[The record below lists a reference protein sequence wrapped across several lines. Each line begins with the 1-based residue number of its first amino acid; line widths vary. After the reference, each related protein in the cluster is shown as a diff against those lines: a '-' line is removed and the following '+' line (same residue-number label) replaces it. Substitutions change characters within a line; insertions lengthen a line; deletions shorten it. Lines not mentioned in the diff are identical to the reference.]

1 MRIKIIESYR
11 SDKGYI
17 SAGTEQEVDD
27 DAGMKLIRGGLAEE
41 IGVKPKR
48 ARKASEPETDS
59 TESDHGDDA
68 EKSAA

>member
-27 DAGMKLIRGGLAEE
+27 EAGMSLIRGGLAEE
-41 IGVKPKR
+41 IGVKPKL
-48 ARKASEPETDS
+48 ARKETEPETDS
-59 TESDHGDDA
+59 TESDHGDGV
-68 EKSAA
+68 AA